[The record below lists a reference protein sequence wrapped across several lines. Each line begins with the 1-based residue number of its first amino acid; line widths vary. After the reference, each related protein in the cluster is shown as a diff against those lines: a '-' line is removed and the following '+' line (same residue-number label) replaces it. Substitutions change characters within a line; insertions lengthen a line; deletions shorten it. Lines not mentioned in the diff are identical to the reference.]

1 MLRYVYIHSNEQEV
15 AVAGAERGV
24 VEDLVEDSELLAM
37 GLEKGSMGA
46 RARPSLPAASMV
58 TKAAGCSDEML
69 RSREHLQPRL
79 SKPDRLVYDSV
90 RALTVSLSTWASND
104 GTLCGELCSRLE
116 RGRWTTGRGAGT
128 AVYES
133 LIRHEPGRPAEV
145 ECASIAL
152 VVA

>member
-58 TKAAGCSDEML
+58 TKAAGCSDEMIGRTRCCDL
-69 RSREHLQPRL
+69 ENIYSR
-79 SKPDRLVYDSV
+79 DS
-90 RALTVSLSTWASND
+90 R
-104 GTLCGELCSRLE
+104 
-116 RGRWTTGRGAGT
+116 
-128 AVYES
+128 S
-133 LIRHEPGRPAEV
+133 LIDLCTIPSE
-145 ECASIAL
+145 L
-152 VVA
+152 